1 VSPLSGDAEGLLKKL
16 VMFKSSEDDDAL
28 PIAEFVSEYLMAL
41 GLEPSRHGDAD
52 KPAVFA
58 RHGTGGVVL
67 SGHLDTVPQGKG
79 WTKQQGEV
87 VDGVLY
93 GRGTA
98 DMKGGCAAILLAVK
112 DLIEDGTPFAVC
124 LTLDEEISMNGA
136 IAVAEAGLLRDAPA
150 VLVAEPTA
158 FDIVVREKG
167 LIQFAIKTTGKSAHA
182 SMPVLGDNAITKM
195 TTLLHR
201 IGDLQKIPED
211 PFKELTLC
219 VNKISGG
226 TQVNVIPD
234 ICEAEADSRFP
245 PNMTGEDVLNL
256 VRQRFG
262 DAEYEMRTMHLLE
275 PVETDPDLP
284 AVKTLHDVVG
294 EEARILSVPYATEM
308 VMFKRDNS
316 TLMVCGPGEPT
327 QAHVTD
333 EHIEIDQVSAA
344 AGIYREYCRRMAAGE

>member
-1 VSPLSGDAEGLLKKL
+1 VNLLRTEAEGLLKRL
-16 VMFKSSEDDDAL
+16 VLLKSSEDDDAL
-28 PIAEFVSEYLMAL
+28 PLVEFVSDYLVGL
-41 GLEPSRHGDAD
+41 GLEPSRHGDD
-52 KPAVFA
+52 GKPAVFA
-58 RHGTGGVVL
+58 RLGDGGVVL

-87 VDGVLY
+87 TDGVMY

-98 DMKGGCAAILLAVK
+98 DMKGGCTAILLAAK
-112 DLIEDGTPFAVC
+112 ELAKEGTPFAVC

-182 SMPVLGDNAITKM
+182 SMPMLGDNAITKM
-195 TTLLHR
+195 TALLHR
-201 IGDLQKIPED
+201 IGDLQKIPGD
-211 PFKELTLC
+211 PFNELTLC

-234 ICEAEADSRFP
+234 SCEAEADSRFP
-245 PNMTGEDVLNL
+245 PDMTGEGVLDL
-256 VRQRFG
+256 VRERFG
-262 DAEYEMRTMHLLE
+262 EAEYELKTLHLLE

-294 EEARILSVPYATEM
+294 KEAEILSVPYATEM

-333 EHIEIDQVSAA
+333 EHIEVEQIVTA
-344 AGIYREYCRRMAAGE
+344 AGIYREYCRRMAGGE